1 MRITKLFYG
10 LLDSIFF
17 NEKCLRCSSNGETLC
32 KSCLGLIP
40 RPENDL
46 PEYVHALYE
55 YRHPAI
61 KKILTDAKYRKRFAG
76 LKIFGRTMAD
86 ALQDITSEY
95 FELNNYTKIILIP
108 VPISKNRHKNRGFNQ
123 AEVLAKEILG
133 NLKEPIYFLGG
144 DIVIKIKDPIPQAS
158 IKNRNERLNS
168 PVNTF
173 QVIKPELLGGALCI
187 IIDDITTTG
196 GTIKELRRILLE
208 SGATNAIG
216 LAIAH

>member
-32 KSCLGLIP
+32 KSCLELLP

-46 PEYVHALYE
+46 PEYVNALYE
-55 YRHPAI
+55 YRNPI
-61 KKILTDAKYRKRFAG
+61 VKKILTDAKYRKRFAG
-76 LKIFGRTMAD
+76 LKIFSRTMAD
-86 ALQDITSEY
+86 AVKDVASEY
-95 FELNNYTKIILIP
+95 TELNNYSKVILIP
-108 VPISKNRHKNRGFNQ
+108 VPISKNRYKNRGFNQ
-123 AEVLAKEILG
+123 AEVLTKEILD
-133 NLKEPIYFLGG
+133 NLKEPIYFLGS

-173 QVIKPELLGGALCI
+173 QVIKPELLRGALCI

-208 SGATNAIG
+208 SGAVEVIG
-216 LAIAH
+216 LTIAH